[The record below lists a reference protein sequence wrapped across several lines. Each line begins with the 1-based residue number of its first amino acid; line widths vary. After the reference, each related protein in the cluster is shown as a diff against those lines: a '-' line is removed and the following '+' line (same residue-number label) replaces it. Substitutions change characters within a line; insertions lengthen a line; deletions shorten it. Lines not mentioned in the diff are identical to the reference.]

1 MEDQGAGGASSGTA
15 TAQVRRSVE
24 VAASADAVWA
34 LVSDLPAMGEYSP
47 ENRGGRWVSGDGP
60 AVGAVFVGSNGS
72 GRRRWST
79 RCTVVRSEPGSAF
92 AFDVSSVGLPVARWS
107 YEVEP
112 TGTGC
117 RLTEQWED
125 RRGPLISAV
134 GRLITGV
141 GDRAAYTAESI
152 ETTLQAVKERA
163 ERGRAV

>member
-1 MEDQGAGGASSGTA
+1 MIS
-15 TAQVRRSVE
+15 RSTT
-24 VAASADAVWA
+24 VAAPPERVWA

-60 AVGAVFVGSNGS
+60 VVGAVFVGSHGA

-79 RCTVVRSEPGSAF
+79 RCTVVRSEPGRAF
-92 AFDVSSVGLPVARWS
+92 AFDVSSAGLPVARWS

-117 RLTEQWED
+117 RLTERWED
-125 RRGPLISAV
+125 RRGRLVTTV
-134 GRLITGV
+134 GRLVTGV
-141 GDRAAYTAESI
+141 GDRQAYTAQSI

-163 ERGRAV
+163 ERGRTV

>member
-1 MEDQGAGGASSGTA
+1 MDQGAGGATSSTA
-15 TAQVRRSVE
+15 TSEVRRSVD
-24 VAASADAVWA
+24 VAAPADAVWA
-34 LVSDLPAMGEYSP
+34 LVSDLPAMGAYSP

-60 AVGAVFVGSNGS
+60 AVGAVFVGSNGA

-79 RCTVVRSEPGSAF
+79 RCTVVRSEPGRAF

-117 RLTEQWED
+117 RLTEQWQD
-125 RRGPLISAV
+125 RRGRLVTAV
-134 GRLITGV
+134 GRLVTGV
-141 GDRAAYTAESI
+141 GDRRAYTVASI

-163 ERGRAV
+163 EREHGV